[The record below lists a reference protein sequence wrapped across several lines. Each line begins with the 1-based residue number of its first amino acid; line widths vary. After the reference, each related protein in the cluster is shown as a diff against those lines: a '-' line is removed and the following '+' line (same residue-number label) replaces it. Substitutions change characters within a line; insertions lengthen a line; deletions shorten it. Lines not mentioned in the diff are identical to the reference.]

1 MRTLTDRKTNAK
13 VMQFSD
19 EIYSLIEQQMTH
31 DAMPNGDLQG
41 CIEAIV
47 LKAIYYGRTI
57 E

>member
-1 MRTLTDRKTNAK
+1 MRLLTDSKTNAK
-13 VMQFSD
+13 LMQFTS

-41 CIEAIV
+41 CIEAII
-47 LKAIYYGRTI
+47 LKAIYYGKTI